1 MQVNKEMEE
10 ENTIVDFN
18 RVFTSNQSMVEWE
31 QQRKKDLVPCKNEK
45 KHTLA
50 PSVNETTMI
59 YYCGKF
65 YEIKT
70 GITKQ

>member
-10 ENTIVDFN
+10 ENIIVDFN
-18 RVFTSNQSMVEWE
+18 RVFTSYQSMVERE
-31 QQRKKDLVPCKNEK
+31 QQRKKDLVPRKNKE
-45 KHTLA
+45 KHTWA
-50 PSVNETTMI
+50 PSVNATTMI
-59 YYCGKF
+59 YSWEKF

>member
-10 ENTIVDFN
+10 ENQT
-18 RVFTSNQSMVEWE
+18 MVEWE
-31 QQRKKDLVPCKNEK
+31 EQRKKDLVPRKNKK
-45 KHTLA
+45 KHAWA
-50 PSVNETTMI
+50 PSVNATTMI
-59 YYCGKF
+59 YYCEKF